1 MQEEISN
8 LNKKNI
14 ENLKLALEKI
24 TTKVN
29 TIDSKYLSE
38 KDFKKNMEQFVTVAE
53 FNALKKS
60 LKINTNSVDK
70 SEISEKADKN
80 KELSADDKASTLE
93 EAKRLFKIDYF
104 TKAIP
109 MFEELISLNYKPA
122 ESNFYLGEIWYYR
135 KKYEL
140 AISYFKKSA
149 MLYDKADWM
158 PTLLFHSAISFEKL
172 GDFKN
177 SASFYE
183 TLINVYPHSSE
194 AKKADKNL
202 SKTN

>member
-1 MQEEISN
+1 
-8 LNKKNI
+8 
-14 ENLKLALEKI
+14 LALEKI
-24 TTKVN
+24 TKKVN
-29 TIDSKYLSE
+29 NINSNYLSE
-38 KDFKKNMEQFVTVAE
+38 KDFKKNMEQFITVAE

-60 LKINTNSVDK
+60 LNINTSTQSKPNLSENSVK
-70 SEISEKADKN
+70 SKK
-80 KELSADDKASTLE
+80 LSADEKASTLK

-122 ESNFYLGEIWYYR
+122 ESNFYLGQIWYYR
-135 KKYEL
+135 KKYES
-140 AISYFKKSA
+140 AIDYYKKSA
-149 MLYDKADWM
+149 MLYDKAEWM
-158 PTLLFHSAISFEKL
+158 PTLLFHSAISFEKI

-183 TLINVYPHSSE
+183 TLINVYPHSNE

-202 SKTN
+202 SKN